1 MLELN
6 KITKS
11 FGDKRVID
19 QLDLSIEESS
29 ILAIVGPSGGGKTT
43 LLRTLAGL
51 ETINSGDFLLDGE
64 KFNPCNLKEQE
75 QVVGVVFQD
84 FQLFPHLSVIENI
97 TLAPKMVLKE
107 SLEESI
113 EKAERLADQL
123 GLSGLLGQYPFQL
136 SGGQKQRVAIARA
149 MAMNP
154 RVLAYDE
161 PTSALD
167 PALRQQVEK
176 LILDLKKQGMTQIVV
191 THDLDFAK
199 NIADN
204 LLEVAS
210 IN

>member
-51 ETINSGDFLLDGE
+51 ETIDSGDFLLDGE

-97 TLAPKMVLKE
+97 TLAPKMALKE